1 MSDIAFAGQSVI
13 VTGAGNG
20 LGRTYALEFGRRG
33 AHVVVNDFGG
43 TTSGQ
48 GSSHRA
54 ADFVVDEIRADGG
67 VAVASYDSV
76 AASEGVESMVAIA
89 LENFGRIDAVVHN
102 AGILRN
108 AMLGELTDDQF
119 LPVLSTHL
127 IGAFQL
133 TRAVW
138 PTMAGQGY
146 GRFVFTSSS
155 SGVWGRPN
163 GANYCS
169 AKAGLVGLC
178 NAVALEG
185 AEHGIL
191 ANAIM
196 PVAYTRLG
204 GAPDAADT
212 APEAEAR
219 RAKAAANA
227 RFMPEW
233 VAPMVVYLASRA
245 CTRTH
250 RYYSAVDGRY
260 ARVFVG
266 AAPGWR
272 SPPSTPPSAEDIHS
286 HLDLIESLDDYD
298 LPESTFHEIEL
309 VASRSAEDAVEGAR
323 H

>member
-1 MSDIAFAGQSVI
+1 MI

-20 LGRTYALEFGRRG
+20 LGRAYALELGRRG
-33 AHVVVNDFGG
+33 AQVVVNDFGG
-43 TTSGQ
+43 TTSGEA
-48 GSSHRA
+48 GSRRA
-54 ADFVVDEIRADGG
+54 ADFVADEIRAEGG
-67 VAVASYDSV
+67 VAAPSYDSV
-76 AASEGVESMVAIA
+76 ADPDGVASMVAVA
-89 LENFGRIDAVVHN
+89 LEHFGRIDAVVHN

-108 AMLGELTDDQF
+108 AALPELTDDQF

-127 IGAFQL
+127 VGAFQL

-138 PTMAGQGY
+138 PIMVGQGY
-146 GRFVFTSSS
+146 GRFVFTSSA
-155 SGVWGRPN
+155 SGMWGRPD

-169 AKAGLVGLC
+169 AKAGIVGLC

-191 ANAIM
+191 ANVIM

-212 APEAEAR
+212 RPEADAR

-233 VAPMVVYLASRA
+233 VTPIVVYLASQV

-250 RYYSAVDGRY
+250 RYYSAVNGRY

-266 AAPGWR
+266 VAAGW
-272 SPPSTPPSAEDIHS
+272 SAQLTAPPSAEEIQA
-286 HLDLIESLDDYD
+286 HLELIESLDDFD
-298 LPESTFHEIEL
+298 LPESTFHEIDI
-309 VASRSAEDAVEGAR
+309 VTSRIETAPR
-323 H
+323 

>member
-119 LPVLSTHL
+119 LS
-127 IGAFQL
+127 
-133 TRAVW
+133 
-138 PTMAGQGY
+138 
-146 GRFVFTSSS
+146 
-155 SGVWGRPN
+155 
-163 GANYCS
+163 
-169 AKAGLVGLC
+169 
-178 NAVALEG
+178 
-185 AEHGIL
+185 
-191 ANAIM
+191 
-196 PVAYTRLG
+196 
-204 GAPDAADT
+204 
-212 APEAEAR
+212 
-219 RAKAAANA
+219 
-227 RFMPEW
+227 
-233 VAPMVVYLASRA
+233 
-245 CTRTH
+245 
-250 RYYSAVDGRY
+250 DG
-260 ARVFVG
+260 
-266 AAPGWR
+266 
-272 SPPSTPPSAEDIHS
+272 
-286 HLDLIESLDDYD
+286 
-298 LPESTFHEIEL
+298 
-309 VASRSAEDAVEGAR
+309 
-323 H
+323 